1 MLVILA
7 HPTVS
12 SDPSEGAFDDPGETH
27 NLERPLTAFN
37 DSKLVALGF
46 DEPCELAALV
56 TGIRDDRFDRRKD
69 WPRPP
74 SKRAVA
80 RRSDMLAAST
90 RLAIGMPKVSTRI
103 CRFLPLIRLWASKPR
118 MPLFR

>member
-7 HPTVS
+7 HATVP

-27 NLERPLTAFN
+27 NLERPLTAF
-37 DSKLVALGF
+37 DDAKLVAFGF

-69 WPRPP
+69 PRPP
-74 SKRAVA
+74 SKRAAA

-90 RLAIGMPKVSTRI
+90 RLAIGMPS
-103 CRFLPLIRLWASKPR
+103 
-118 MPLFR
+118 